1 MNFKKLLEKVMDSD
15 PYVRFVAISDMNG
28 NMIDSKT
35 KQGISNFLPPR
46 EMDSSIKRAVDSWKS
61 RNKVDSYLG
70 QGRYVLAVYDNVKRI
85 TVRVDDEHIMLVA
98 LDNRGGQKDLV
109 ERITAILEGDYTI
122 PITSGPQY

>member
-15 PYVRFVAISDMNG
+15 QYVRFAAISDMNG
-28 NMIDSKT
+28 HTIDSKT
-35 KQGISNFLPPR
+35 KQGISNFLPAK
-46 EMDSSIKRAVDSWKS
+46 EMDFSIKRAAESWKS
-61 RNKVDSYLG
+61 RNKVDNYLG
-70 QGRYVLAVYDNVKRI
+70 QGRYVLAVYENVKRI

-122 PITSGPQY
+122 PLTPGPQY